1 MGEHSNKGLN
11 MKELFIQNP
20 IIPIVITLIAY
31 IIAYTIYIKTKLPVL
46 TPLVTSVIL
55 VGFSLYFMQVPYSVY
70 NESGGKFINAMVGPA
85 TVVLALPIYRNLP
98 ILKAN
103 LAVILI
109 SIAIGST
116 IGITGIFI
124 SAKLFGISEALF
136 PSLLTKSV
144 TTAIAVDIT
153 ANMGGMKS
161 ITVLSVIISGVVG
174 AIVAPFVCKL
184 FRIKSPLAIGLAI
197 GTSSHAVGTSKA
209 IEMGETEGAMSGLAI
224 SVAGALTVVLLPIL
238 YKLLLMIW
246 S

>member
-1 MGEHSNKGLN
+1 

-31 IIAYTIYIKTKLPVL
+31 IISYTIYIKTKFPIL

-55 VGFSLYFMQVPYSVY
+55 VGFSLYFMKVPYSVY
-70 NESGGKFINAMVGPA
+70 NESGGKFINALVGPA
-85 TVVLALPIYRNLP
+85 TVVLALPILPIYRNLP

-109 SIAIGST
+109 SIAIGSS

-124 SAKLFGISEALF
+124 SAKLLGISEELF

-153 ANMGGMKS
+153 ANMGGMRS

-174 AIVAPFVCKL
+174 AIIAPFVCKI
-184 FRIKSPLAIGLAI
+184 FKIKSPLAIGLAI

-224 SVAGALTVVLLPIL
+224 GVAGALTVVLLPIL
-238 YKLLLMIW
+238 YKLLLIIW
-246 S
+246 A